1 MWINPVDAEERGI
14 KNGDRCSVKSPA
26 GEIRIDAKVTPR
38 IIPGVVGIPQ
48 GAWHDADMNG
58 DRIDEGG
65 CVNTLS
71 TYHPTP
77 LSKGNGNAHSMI
89 VQVAKA

>member
-1 MWINPVDAEERGI
+1 MD
-14 KNGDRCSVKSPA
+14 
-26 GEIRIDAKVTPR
+26 
-38 IIPGVVGIPQ
+38 
-48 GAWHDADMNG
+48 G

-77 LSKGNGNAHSMI
+77 LSKGNGPAHSMI